1 MPGEAHDGLVP
12 SVTPARRVLIVNADR
27 RVRRDLA
34 QLLALTPELEVAG
47 AAGDVPTAQAL
58 LAESDP
64 DVVIVDPRLPG
75 IEAGFAFLDAVR
87 RTSSARIVVL
97 SHDQQLEARAQA
109 HGADAFLTECDPPA
123 DIVAAV
129 VAGVSPAA

>member
-1 MPGEAHDGLVP
+1 M
-12 SVTPARRVLIVNADR
+12 LIVNADR

-64 DVVIVDPRLPG
+64 DVVIVDPRLPS
-75 IEAGFAFLDAVR
+75 IEAGFAFLDLLR

-97 SHDQQLEARAQA
+97 SHDQSLEARAQA
-109 HGADAFLTECDPPA
+109 HGADAFFTECDPPA
-123 DIVAAV
+123 EIVAAV
-129 VAGVSPAA
+129 AGEIAPA